1 MESFG
6 IDNNPLWDLSQATSF
21 SQIADDDF
29 LALLQKQFPTG
40 NVATNY
46 DYTDGINPQN
56 ISRYS
61 LPSLSPPSDDSSP
74 SPIGDGGSDGGGD
87 PVLKRKASDE
97 DFEEGPSQKSQHT
110 CEYCPRSGYT
120 YLRLRSP
127 SELKKIVFSVPPQI
141 FRRCNCGTSKLFP
154 QPNFIH
160 PNDVITAKG

>member
-6 IDNNPLWDLSQATSF
+6 AIDSTPLWDLSHATSF

-40 NVATNY
+40 NAATNY

-61 LPSLSPPSDDSSP
+61 LPSITPPSEDSSP
-74 SPIGDGGSDGGGD
+74 SPPNMNGDGGSDGGGD

-97 DFEEGPSQKSQHT
+97 DFEEGPSQKSQHM
-110 CEYCPRSGYT
+110 CEYCPRSGY
-120 YLRLRSP
+120 P
-127 SELKKIVFSVPPQI
+127 SL
-141 FRRCNCGTSKLFP
+141 TL
-154 QPNFIH
+154 
-160 PNDVITAKG
+160 